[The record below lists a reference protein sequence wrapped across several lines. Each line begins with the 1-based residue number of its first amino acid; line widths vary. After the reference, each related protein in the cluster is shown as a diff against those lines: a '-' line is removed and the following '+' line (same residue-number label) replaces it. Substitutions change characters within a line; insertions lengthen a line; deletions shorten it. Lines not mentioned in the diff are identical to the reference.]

1 MAALT
6 NVELTDFDYK
16 LIALL
21 QNDGRRSYS
30 AIARDLEV
38 PEKTVRRRANHLLE
52 AGAIEIVAVANPS
65 VLGYD
70 TVALFAFRV
79 ANGFSARAAMERIS
93 TLPNVDYIAVTA
105 GRFHLVAEVLSCSHA
120 ELLSVFDKFL
130 EEFDEISD
138 VEIFPYVGY
147 QYYEPVYAVSQD
159 KARRPSL
166 EASHERLD
174 DTDRAIVQCLT
185 DDGRTPFGNIAD
197 ALGMSESQVRKRVSR
212 MTSQSLIRV
221 TAIGSPLA
229 FGFHASVWIAIRCTP
244 NASANDL
251 ADSIAA
257 LPTIAYVAVCAGRFD
272 LWAEGV
278 CRSRQEMVTLL
289 DESIRPLAGV
299 ERAEL
304 MVVLDVAQRRP
315 QLINSHGL

>member
-1 MAALT
+1 MTALT
-6 NVELTDFDYK
+6 NVELTEFDYQ
-16 LIALL
+16 LIAML

-30 AIARDLEV
+30 AIARELAV
-38 PEKTVRRRANHLLE
+38 PEKTVRRRANQLLQ
-52 AGAIEIVAVANPS
+52 AGAFEIVAVANPS

-70 TVALFAFRV
+70 TVALFGFRV
-79 ANGFSARAAMERIS
+79 TSGYSSRAAMDRIS
-93 TLPNVDYIAVTA
+93 TVPNVDYIAVTA
-105 GRFHLVAEVLSCSHA
+105 GRFHLVAEVLCGSYD
-120 ELLSVFDKFL
+120 ELLSVFDTFL
-130 EEFDEISD
+130 RDFDEVCD

-147 QYYEPVYAVSQD
+147 HYYEPVYAVSQD

-166 EASHERLD
+166 EVSHERLD

-212 MTSQSLIRV
+212 MTSQGLIRV
-221 TAIGSPLA
+221 TAIGSPTA
-229 FGFHASVWIAIRCTP
+229 FGFHASVWIALRSKP
-244 NASANDL
+244 NACANDL

-272 LWAEGV
+272 LWIEGV
-278 CRSRQEMVTLL
+278 CRDRQEMATLL
-289 DESIRPLAGV
+289 EESIRPLAGV

-315 QLINSHGL
+315 QLIKGLTS